1 MSEIGRLERLILERY
16 DMASKFGSLHP
27 IVREL
32 IEYIYAELSD
42 EEFEKA
48 AYYITL
54 TITRT
59 LAYCTNSDKL
69 EFSKARVYSNWN
81 TYTSSGCIRTGIH
94 VTIIM
99 DWKEID
105 LMLPNFYGAMQD
117 RDKFNTAL
125 EMMLWANMFLHPITI
140 DTSDTNYIYE
150 HISGGLDVFL
160 ERLAYDIRHGL
171 TDIPLKGFIRLHKD
185 KIPYILETCKKHEWN
200 DLTMAILRVVEESG
214 MREQLLE
221 REFRL

>member
-69 EFSKARVYSNWN
+69 EFSKVRVYSNGN
-81 TYTSSGCIRTGIH
+81 SYTSSGRIATGTH
-94 VTIIM
+94 VNIIM
-99 DWKEID
+99 DGKEID
-105 LMLPNFYGAMQD
+105 LILPNFWRD
-117 RDKFNTAL
+117 LRDPDKFSTAL
-125 EMMLWANMFLHPITI
+125 EMMLWANMFLHPITV
-140 DTSDTNYIYE
+140 DTSDTKYIYE

-160 ERLAYDIRHGL
+160 ERLAFDIRHGL
-171 TDIPLKGFIRLHKD
+171 TDVPLKGFIGLHKD
-185 KIPYILETCKKHEWN
+185 KIPYILETCKKHEWS

-214 MREQLLE
+214 MREQVLE